1 MSKSACAIIFL
12 AGGAAGAVLSYFF
25 VKKKCEEQRD
35 EEIQSVKEYYRR
47 KYGEQEKSENTQTAD
62 ISVDKNEGGSFESR
76 YVGGDTQEYNNVAQ
90 KYNTENKEFQ
100 NAPFVIH
107 PDRFGE
113 DNEYETITLTRYSD
127 GVVADEN
134 DEPLD
139 DFEDV
144 IGTDWENRFGEYDE
158 PDAVYVRNDILK
170 ADYEILRDNRKYS
183 DSPRPKIL

>member
-1 MSKSACAIIFL
+1 M
-12 AGGAAGAVLSYFF
+12 GGV
-25 VKKKCEEQRD
+25 
-35 EEIQSVKEYYRR
+35 
-47 KYGEQEKSENTQTAD
+47 
-62 ISVDKNEGGSFESR
+62 
-76 YVGGDTQEYNNVAQ
+76 TQEYNNVAQ
-90 KYNTENKEFQ
+90 KYNAESKEVQ

-113 DNEYETITLTRYSD
+113 DCEYETITLTRYSD

-144 IGTDWENRFGEYDE
+144 IGTDWENRFGEYE